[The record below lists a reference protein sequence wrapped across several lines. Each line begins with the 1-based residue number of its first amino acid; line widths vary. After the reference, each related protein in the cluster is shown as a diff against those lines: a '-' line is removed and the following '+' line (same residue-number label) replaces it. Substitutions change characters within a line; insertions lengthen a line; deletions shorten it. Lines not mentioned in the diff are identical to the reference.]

1 MKRQLLTVLVWLAVL
16 LTAGAWTGETM
27 NTMTAGQARE
37 ELAQVEQA
45 VRRAAVT
52 CFAAEGAYPP
62 DTAYLTEHY
71 GLRVDTERYI
81 VDYDVFAEN
90 LMPQITVVRKDG

>member
-1 MKRQLLTVLVWLAVL
+1 MKRQLLTVLVWLAAL
-16 LTAGAWTGETM
+16 LAAGAWTGETM
-27 NTMTAGQARE
+27 SAMTEGQVRE
-37 ELAQVEQA
+37 ELAQVEQV

-62 DTAYLTEHY
+62 GTAYLAEHY

-90 LMPQITVVRKDG
+90 LMPQVTVVRKDG